1 MLEIKDKERSALKA
15 IKLLKNEENMNKLI
29 NHPFIW
35 LVLIIGLAT
44 LVYSQISFIEHP
56 VAEYYNNP
64 WSAFAIDMDYDNDI
78 DVVGSG
84 RFGNSITWFENDGNF
99 SFQPHDISTS
109 SYYAM
114 VVHAID
120 IDNDNDVDVLCASQN
135 NGVELWENNGNQE
148 FTRHIIADWQYAS
161 YISVGDVDSDQ
172 DMDVLVCCC
181 EGGMNRI
188 GWIENTGNL
197 NFTPH
202 IVISDWNHANSVC
215 AANLDLDQ
223 DTDLIGTASYAGEV
237 AWFENDGNQSF
248 TKHNIFETWA
258 RPSCAE
264 TADID
269 SDDDIDIVA
278 TVCYLNQVLWFEND
292 GFQTFAPRVIDSN
305 FTRPHQVRT
314 ADLDNDDDIDVIATA
329 IDNDQI
335 AWWENGEGN
344 PVQWT
349 KHVITDNFNGAT
361 GIHIFDIDRDNDL
374 DVLGAAQFGN
384 KISWW
389 ENVPAGIEEK
399 SITQLKQPNPIPTIL
414 SNQLKLEENKN
425 WKFYD
430 IIGRN
435 ISTNNIK
442 PGVYLLVIDGIIAQ
456 KVIKIK

>member
-1 MLEIKDKERSALKA
+1 
-15 IKLLKNEENMNKLI
+15 
-29 NHPFIW
+29 
-35 LVLIIGLAT
+35 
-44 LVYSQISFIEHP
+44 
-56 VAEYYNNP
+56 
-64 WSAFAIDMDYDNDI
+64 
-78 DVVGSG
+78 
-84 RFGNSITWFENDGNF
+84 
-99 SFQPHDISTS
+99 
-109 SYYAM
+109 
-114 VVHAID
+114 
-120 IDNDNDVDVLCASQN
+120 
-135 NGVELWENNGNQE
+135 
-148 FTRHIIADWQYAS
+148 
-161 YISVGDVDSDQ
+161 
-172 DMDVLVCCC
+172 
-181 EGGMNRI
+181 
-188 GWIENTGNL
+188 
-197 NFTPH
+197 
-202 IVISDWNHANSVC
+202 WNHANSIC

-292 GFQTFAPRVIDSN
+292 GSQTFTPLVIDSN

-399 SITQLKQPNPIPTIL
+399 SITQIKQPNPIPTIL

-442 PGVYLLVIDGIIAQ
+442 PGIYLLVIDGIIAQ